1 MTVRTD
7 KYENYREALLAG
19 GAPADQV
26 EAAIAD
32 MKAEDTKID
41 AQICPRCGS
50 KITRMLDRRQ
60 DGPTEVAGK
69 WFNYRCS
76 NLRVC
81 GWFVD
86 RCEPVGEN

>member
-1 MTVRTD
+1 VTVRTD
-7 KYENYREALLAG
+7 KYENYRQALLAG

-32 MKAEDTKID
+32 MKAEDVKID
-41 AQICPRCGS
+41 AGICPKCGS
-50 KITRMLDRRQ
+50 KITRTLDRRQ

-69 WFNYRCS
+69 WFNYRCIAK
-76 NLRVC
+76 C

>member
-1 MTVRTD
+1 MTVHTD

-26 EAAIAD
+26 DAVIAD
-32 MKAEDTKID
+32 LKAEDQKID
-41 AQICPRCGS
+41 AGICPKCGS
-50 KITRMLDRRQ
+50 KLTRILDRRQ

-69 WFNYRCS
+69 WFNYRCG
-76 NLRVC
+76 NPREC
-81 GWFVD
+81 GWFAD